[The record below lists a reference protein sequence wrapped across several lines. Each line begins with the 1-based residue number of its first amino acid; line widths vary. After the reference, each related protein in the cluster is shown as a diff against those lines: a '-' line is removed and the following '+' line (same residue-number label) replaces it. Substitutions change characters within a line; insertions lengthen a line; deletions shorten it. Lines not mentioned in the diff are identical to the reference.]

1 MKPQLSETAQTYKLR
16 YGTSVITSDGIE
28 VAIVGKSLDDVA
40 AIWRRLAPLTPFDP
54 AMVQQVKI
62 SKSDCQTVTN

>member
-1 MKPQLSETAQTYKLR
+1 MKPQLSGTAQTYKLR
-16 YGTSVITSDGIE
+16 YGTAIITYDGIE

-40 AIWRRLAPLTPFDP
+40 AIWRRLSPCTPFDP

-62 SKSDCQTVTN
+62 SKQP

>member
-1 MKPQLSETAQTYKLR
+1 MKKQQQLSPTAQTYKLR
-16 YGTSVITSDGIE
+16 YGSAIITHDGIE

-62 SKSDCQTVTN
+62 SKWEEQ